1 MHTYYYR
8 CHIRSDPILYLLPYF
23 VLLFPY
29 FTRLHFIMTSAS
41 CKTLIWYRQ
50 RLMEL
55 QWPSY
60 LTKNNSITLPHTVLS
75 AQDLLL
81 NSVPFNNFIH

>member
-8 CHIRSDPILYLLPYF
+8 CYIRSDPILYLLPDF

-29 FTRLHFIMTSAS
+29 FTRFHFIMASAS

-55 QWPSY
+55 Q
-60 LTKNNSITLPHTVLS
+60 
-75 AQDLLL
+75 
-81 NSVPFNNFIH
+81 